1 MQRFLT
7 LAPIVFLISLQ
18 ARPID
23 ISKTESFFLK
33 ASENLFNMNFAK
45 ARKYYLR
52 AYRAYK
58 HIKDEKKM
66 NECLMG
72 IATVESCLGNY
83 EEALSLFKKCKREHL
98 LWNKIDTEGL
108 ELIDISILVCEKQL
122 YENRRKSSSD

>member
-1 MQRFLT
+1 MRIFFT
-7 LAPIVFLISLQ
+7 LVSIVFLISLQ

-23 ISKTESFFLK
+23 VPKTESIFLK

-72 IATVESCLGNY
+72 IATVESCLGNF
-83 EEALSLFKKCKREHL
+83 EEALCLFKKCKSQHI
-98 LWNKIDTEGL
+98 LWNKADAEGL
-108 ELIDISILVCEKQL
+108 ELIDIGISICEKQL
-122 YENRRKSSSD
+122 QKND